1 MLKRNNFRE
10 ICVYLHAKT
19 IKRKKIMATTTARRR
34 TSQPIMKAWNAVKG
48 LDYSDKLELV
58 TMIIESVKADKAD
71 EMTMEQVLEGYPYKR
86 YTKAELNAMLDEAEA
101 EIAAGGGID
110 DEDLRREDEEEY
122 ERELAE
128 EQKLQLEAV

>member
-1 MLKRNNFRE
+1 
-10 ICVYLHAKT
+10 
-19 IKRKKIMATTTARRR
+19 MATTTARRR
-34 TSQPIMKAWNAVKG
+34 SAHPMSYYWSMVKDMDDSQ
-48 LDYSDKLELV
+48 KLELV
-58 TMIIESVKADKAD
+58 TMLVNSVKPKVADD
-71 EMTMEQVLEGYPYKR
+71 LTTEEMLEGYPYKR

-128 EQKLQLEAV
+128 EQNLQLEAV

>member
-1 MLKRNNFRE
+1 
-10 ICVYLHAKT
+10 
-19 IKRKKIMATTTARRR
+19 MATTTARRR
-34 TSQPIMKAWNAVKG
+34 SAHPMSYYWSLVKDMDDSQ
-48 LDYSDKLELV
+48 KLELV
-58 TMIIESVKADKAD
+58 TMLVNSVKPKVADD
-71 EMTMEQVLEGYPYKR
+71 LTTEEMLEGYPYKR

-110 DEDLRREDEEEY
+110 DEDLRKEDEEEY

>member
-1 MLKRNNFRE
+1 
-10 ICVYLHAKT
+10 
-19 IKRKKIMATTTARRR
+19 MATTTARRHSAHPMSYYWSMVKDMDD
-34 TSQPIMKAWNAVKG
+34 SQ
-48 LDYSDKLELV
+48 KLELV
-58 TMIIESVKADKAD
+58 TMLVNSVKPKVADD
-71 EMTMEQVLEGYPYKR
+71 LTTEEMLEGYPYKR

-110 DEDLRREDEEEY
+110 DEDLRKEDEEEY